1 MRVSLVNEK
10 DGIIVDGTSIDND
23 EGAVLLSFDSLV
35 EDKEYIIRYDLYDR
49 EISAGATQ
57 TLTGGNTHGIRCRL
71 PFITQQL
78 MIVDKRL
85 VQHRVTQY
93 TKREDKNID
102 LQAKGLHCDFEA
114 LKQNSTLF
122 NLFEM
127 EAGVYCA
134 MQDYHYR
141 TKAES

>member
-1 MRVSLVNEK
+1 MSLVNEK

-49 EISAGATQ
+49 EISAGVSD
-57 TLTGGNTHGIRCRL
+57 TLLGGNTHGIKCRL

-85 VQHRVTQY
+85 V
-93 TKREDKNID
+93 
-102 LQAKGLHCDFEA
+102 
-114 LKQNSTLF
+114 
-122 NLFEM
+122 
-127 EAGVYCA
+127 
-134 MQDYHYR
+134 
-141 TKAES
+141 